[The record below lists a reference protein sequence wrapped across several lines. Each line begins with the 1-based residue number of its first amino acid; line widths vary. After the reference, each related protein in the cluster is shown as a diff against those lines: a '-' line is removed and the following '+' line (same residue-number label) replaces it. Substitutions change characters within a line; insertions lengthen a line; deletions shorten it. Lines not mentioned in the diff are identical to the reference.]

1 MVGVCQPSPV
11 TAAPAFAEGEVAKL
25 LLLLLLLLLRVC
37 VTATTVCRYP
47 HATAT
52 TDTWVARL
60 LKLSPL
66 LVLWLGLWSPPFP
79 LGLLLLLLLLLLALL
94 LLSPPHENKLA
105 GRIIGDG

>member
-1 MVGVCQPSPV
+1 
-11 TAAPAFAEGEVAKL
+11 
-25 LLLLLLLLLRVC
+25 
-37 VTATTVCRYP
+37 
-47 HATAT
+47 
-52 TDTWVARL
+52 VARL